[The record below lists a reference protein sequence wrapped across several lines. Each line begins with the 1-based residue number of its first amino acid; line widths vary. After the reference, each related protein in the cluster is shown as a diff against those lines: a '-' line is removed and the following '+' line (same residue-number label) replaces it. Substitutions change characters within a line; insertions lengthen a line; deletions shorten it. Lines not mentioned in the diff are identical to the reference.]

1 MSLSSGPTSRITSG
15 APDLASPRGLAHAEL
30 DPRGSCV
37 SGHPHA
43 DLMMRS
49 LLSIGATA
57 GEIARLIKKADAAW
71 RRRSATGH
79 LP

>member
-30 DPRGSCV
+30 DPRGSYV

-43 DLMMRS
+43 DRCLW
-49 LLSIGATA
+49 GTVHNAFCCVA
-57 GEIARLIKKADAAW
+57 GPME
-71 RRRSATGH
+71 
-79 LP
+79 P